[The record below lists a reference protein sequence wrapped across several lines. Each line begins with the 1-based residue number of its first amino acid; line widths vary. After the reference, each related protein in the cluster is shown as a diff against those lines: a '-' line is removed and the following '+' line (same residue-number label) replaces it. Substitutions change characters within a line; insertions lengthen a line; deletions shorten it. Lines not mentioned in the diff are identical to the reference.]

1 MTITSNVPA
10 ANVTPLG
17 RGQRHVEAVPSFV
30 GDRNEARLT
39 RRDLYGIVWWQ
50 WSQSRKADGG
60 RHRIASTKTGEVR
73 DIVKNAEHDAVAVL
87 DIRTV
92 HDFDGVHFKSGHC
105 GFLGGFVWNDGDA
118 GGLGGRSGSAINERS
133 GTGAKPCGVRSL
145 AGDGDEGVAVG

>member
-73 DIVKNAEHDAVAVL
+73 DIVKNAEHDASLFWILEPSTTSTVCISRA
-87 DIRTV
+87 DIV
-92 HDFDGVHFKSGHC
+92 DSLV
-105 GFLGGFVWNDGDA
+105 
-118 GGLGGRSGSAINERS
+118 GLF
-133 GTGAKPCGVRSL
+133 GTMATL
-145 AGDGDEGVAVG
+145 AA